1 MMLGLRSAG
10 TKVRIARTCL
20 ALVFVLLAGCAK
32 QSPRPA
38 VNLAAEEAEV
48 RATDTRWQEA
58 VKARDAERAAA
69 FWADD
74 ATIYPPNAPAIIGKD
89 AIHAYV
95 AGAFASPDFSIT
107 WTTDKVEVAKAGD
120 MAYSSGSD
128 QITYRGEGN
137 KLVSEKTHGVV
148 VWKKQANG
156 LWRAEIDI
164 WNADVP
170 PASAAKKK

>member
-1 MMLGLRSAG
+1 MRTGSTSFALML
-10 TKVRIARTCL
+10 T
-20 ALVFVLLAGCAK
+20 LLCGCAK
-32 QSPRPA
+32 QPTRPA
-38 VNLAAEEAEV
+38 VNLAAEEAEI

-58 VKARDAERAAA
+58 VKARDPERAAS

-74 ATIYPPNAPAIIGKD
+74 ATIYPPNAAAITGKD

-107 WTTDKVEVAKAGD
+107 WTTDKVVVAKGGD

-137 KLVSEKTHGVV
+137 KVISEKNHGVV

-156 LWRAEIDI
+156 LWRAAIDI
-164 WNADVP
+164 WNAAPETPATP
-170 PASAAKKK
+170 PKK

>member
-1 MMLGLRSAG
+1 MKIAAYAFAGMMM
-10 TKVRIARTCL
+10 
-20 ALVFVLLAGCAK
+20 LLAGCAK
-32 QSPRPA
+32 KTARPT

-74 ATIYPPNAPAIIGKD
+74 ATIYPPNAAAITGKD

-107 WTTDKVEVAKAGD
+107 WTTDKVEVAKSGD
-120 MAYSSGSD
+120 MAYSTGSD
-128 QITYRGEGN
+128 RLTYRGEGN
-137 KLVSEKTHGVV
+137 KVISEKNRGIV

-156 LWRAEIDI
+156 LWKAEIDI
-164 WNADVP
+164 WNADP
-170 PASAAKKK
+170 SSGAKKK